1 MAYRHKGKKKKY
13 FSFNKGNFAF
23 MALCFL
29 VIAAGM
35 FLISGQY
42 AKAYRTQITY
52 EKQQQDIRLGEEQ
65 EKELKTRLG
74 QAISIIPGKSENWL
88 MTGFE
93 DEYHLYFRG
102 DNSQPMAYI
111 EVRLFGGPN
120 KAAFQKMTEEITKI
134 FGDVLGIA
142 PDHMYI
148 KYSATPDWGW
158 NGGNF

>member
-1 MAYRHKGKKKKY
+1 MPFIDSKVSVK
-13 FSFNKGNFAF
+13 
-23 MALCFL
+23 
-29 VIAAGM
+29 
-35 FLISGQY
+35 
-42 AKAYRTQITY
+42 IT
-52 EKQQQDIRLGEEQ
+52 EEQ

-74 QAISIIPGKSENWL
+74 QAISLIPGKSENWL

-93 DEYHLYFRG
+93 DDYHMYFRG
-102 DNSQPMAYI
+102 DNSEPIAYI
-111 EVRLFGGPN
+111 EVRIFGGPN

-134 FGDVLGIA
+134 YGEVLGIA

>member
-1 MAYRHKGKKKKY
+1 MPFIDSKVSVK
-13 FSFNKGNFAF
+13 
-23 MALCFL
+23 
-29 VIAAGM
+29 
-35 FLISGQY
+35 
-42 AKAYRTQITY
+42 IT
-52 EKQQQDIRLGEEQ
+52 EEQ

-74 QAISIIPGKSENWL
+74 QAISLIPGKSENWL

-93 DEYHLYFRG
+93 DNYHLYFRG
-102 DNSQPMAYI
+102 DNSEPIAYV
-111 EVRLFGGPN
+111 EVRIFGGPN

-134 FGDVLGIA
+134 YGDVLGIA

>member
-1 MAYRHKGKKKKY
+1 MPFIDSK
-13 FSFNKGNFAF
+13 
-23 MALCFL
+23 
-29 VIAAGM
+29 
-35 FLISGQY
+35 ISV
-42 AKAYRTQITY
+42 KIT
-52 EKQQQDIRLGEEQ
+52 EEQ
-65 EKELKTRLG
+65 ENELKTRLG
-74 QAISIIPGKSENWL
+74 QAISLIPGKSESWL

-93 DEYHLYFRG
+93 DDYHLYFRG
-102 DNSQPMAYI
+102 DNSEPVAYI

-134 FGDVLGIA
+134 YGDVLGIA

>member
-1 MAYRHKGKKKKY
+1 MPFIESKVSVK
-13 FSFNKGNFAF
+13 
-23 MALCFL
+23 
-29 VIAAGM
+29 
-35 FLISGQY
+35 
-42 AKAYRTQITY
+42 IT
-52 EKQQQDIRLGEEQ
+52 EEQ

-74 QAISIIPGKSENWL
+74 QAISLIPGKSESWL

-93 DEYHLYFRG
+93 DDYHLYFRG
-102 DNSQPMAYI
+102 DNSEPIAYI

-134 FGDVLGIA
+134 YGEVLGIA

-148 KYSATPDWGW
+148 KYSATSDWGW

>member
-1 MAYRHKGKKKKY
+1 MPFIDSKVSVK
-13 FSFNKGNFAF
+13 
-23 MALCFL
+23 
-29 VIAAGM
+29 
-35 FLISGQY
+35 
-42 AKAYRTQITY
+42 IT
-52 EKQQQDIRLGEEQ
+52 EEQ

-74 QAISIIPGKSENWL
+74 QAISLIPGKSESWL

-93 DEYHLYFRG
+93 DNYHLYFRG
-102 DNSQPMAYI
+102 ENSEPMAYV

-134 FGDVLGIA
+134 FGDILGIA

>member
-1 MAYRHKGKKKKY
+1 MPFIDSKVSVK
-13 FSFNKGNFAF
+13 
-23 MALCFL
+23 
-29 VIAAGM
+29 
-35 FLISGQY
+35 
-42 AKAYRTQITY
+42 IT
-52 EKQQQDIRLGEEQ
+52 EEQ

-74 QAISIIPGKSENWL
+74 QAISLIPGKSENWL

-93 DEYHLYFRG
+93 DDYHMYFRG
-102 DNSQPMAYI
+102 DNSEPIAYI

-134 FGDVLGIA
+134 YGEVLGIA

>member
-1 MAYRHKGKKKKY
+1 MPFIDSKVSVK
-13 FSFNKGNFAF
+13 
-23 MALCFL
+23 
-29 VIAAGM
+29 
-35 FLISGQY
+35 
-42 AKAYRTQITY
+42 IT
-52 EKQQQDIRLGEEQ
+52 EEQ
-65 EKELKTRLG
+65 ERELKTRLG
-74 QAISIIPGKSENWL
+74 QAISLIPGKSESWL

-93 DEYHLYFRG
+93 DDYHLYFRG
-102 DNSQPMAYI
+102 DNSEPIAYI

-134 FGDVLGIA
+134 YGEVLGIA